1 MSILSGILSGGEL
14 AAELGRAAI
23 DASHYPFK
31 RSKKRPG
38 GPAGREDEAVQK
50 WSCEWDN
57 PVEKDGKKYTVQ
69 ICTNNETGKTKKVK
83 VNKAYKKL
91 YNKRYRAGSFP
102 KGNAFKRTTKRPGA
116 KYRPPSDKWLR
127 SRSR

>member
-38 GPAGREDEAVQK
+38 GPAGRTDEAIQK
-50 WSCEWDN
+50 WTCSWKEPYRQVC
-57 PVEKDGKKYTVQ
+57 V
-69 ICTNNETGKTKKVK
+69 NNETGKRKNVKVK
-83 VNKAYKKL
+83 KGYKKL
-91 YNKRYRAGSFP
+91 YNKQYRSGKFP
-102 KGNAFKRTTKRPGA
+102 KGKAFSRTKARPGA
-116 KYRPPSDKWLR
+116 KYKAPTSAWLR
-127 SRSR
+127 SRRRRAKK

>member
-38 GPAGREDEAVQK
+38 GPAGREDEAIQ
-50 WSCEWDN
+50 
-57 PVEKDGKKYTVQ
+57 KYTCGWVGKYHQ
-69 ICTNNETGKTKKVK
+69 VCTNNETGKQKHVR
-83 VNKAYKKL
+83 VNPGKKKL

-102 KGNAFKRTTKRPGA
+102 KGGAFKRTTKRPGA
-116 KYRPPSDKWLR
+116 KYRPPTDAWLR